1 MIFFSIPSDQQDN
14 IAYLFKKYS
23 KQLLYFISRI
33 ISDPKLQEDALQ
45 ESFYIVSKNY
55 NKIKELD
62 STETRNYIYMIV
74 KTTSL
79 KIYNKEK
86 RNQNNLELK
95 ENILNFNQDELSIDK
110 YIINADLQL
119 LLRYALSELNDTERN
134 LIIMRYYL
142 EFSIK
147 EISELLSIKENTVSQ
162 KIIRAKHKLAKIIIE
177 TEVKNSHEQKR

>member
-1 MIFFSIPSDQQDN
+1 
-14 IAYLFKKYS
+14 
-23 KQLLYFISRI
+23 
-33 ISDPKLQEDALQ
+33 
-45 ESFYIVSKNY
+45 
-55 NKIKELD
+55 
-62 STETRNYIYMIV
+62 MIV

-142 EFSIK
+142 EFSVK

-162 KIIRAKHKLAKIIIE
+162 KILRAKYKLAKIIEE
-177 TEVKNSHEQKR
+177 TEVKNSNESKR